1 MRNLDLLISIVVHH
15 IDVERKSGKLNSYRW
30 SSFPSCSTAYLVSGR

>member
-15 IDVERKSGKLNSYRW
+15 IDAERKNGKLNSCRY
-30 SSFPSCSTAYLVSGR
+30 SSLLSCSTAYLVSGR